1 MNKKYK
7 AAVIGVGFIGAGSH
21 VPAYQTDERC
31 ELVAVA
37 DLKPGAAEYVAKRYG
52 VEKFY
57 GDHAADAGRVQTGC
71 GLHLRTQSVP

>member
-37 DLKPGAAEYVAKRYG
+37 DLKPGAAEYVVHNAPRWNHPPGQKHRLSPN
-52 VEKFY
+52 
-57 GDHAADAGRVQTGC
+57 TGFP
-71 GLHLRTQSVP
+71 TD

>member
-37 DLKPGAAEYVAKRYG
+37 DLKPGAA
-52 VEKFY
+52 
-57 GDHAADAGRVQTGC
+57 
-71 GLHLRTQSVP
+71 